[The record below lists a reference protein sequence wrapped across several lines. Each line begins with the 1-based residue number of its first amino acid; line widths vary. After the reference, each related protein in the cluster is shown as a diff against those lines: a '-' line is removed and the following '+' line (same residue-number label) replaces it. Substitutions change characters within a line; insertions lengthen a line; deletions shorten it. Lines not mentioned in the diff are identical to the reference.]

1 MSYLSYRNIPLR
13 VLATLDLHGA
23 VVVRVVVDGS
33 DRDGLAHDVRAHHLD
48 DVALHVHDQLA
59 LLELDLWQLL
69 GLGRR
74 LLNRLQ
80 LGRRG
85 LALLDGRVES
95 GLECELAL
103 IVLRTCRLRSNT
115 ATAHK
120 RTTGQ
125 WQYPAN
131 EASGNKEGFGTVR
144 HKVKERPVQPDAAI
158 RRRCSRREQRGT
170 AGKHVLQRETRAAP
184 PHDSQQRVDDRR
196 DSP

>member
-33 DRDGLAHDVRAHHLD
+33 DRDGLAHDALAHHLD

-69 GLGRR
+69 GLGQR
-74 LLNRLQ
+74 LLEDRLH

-95 GLECELAL
+95 GLCERELAL
-103 IVLRTCRLRSNT
+103 LVLRTCRLRSNT

-131 EASGNKEGFGTVR
+131 EASGNKEGFGTVCGTKSKSR
-144 HKVKERPVQPDAAI
+144 CTHHAEAQQQAPAEAPHASTCCNATRRAAAPQPAA
-158 RRRCSRREQRGT
+158 SRR
-170 AGKHVLQRETRAAP
+170 
-184 PHDSQQRVDDRR
+184 
-196 DSP
+196 

>member
-1 MSYLSYRNIPLR
+1 MSYLSYRNIPLC

-33 DRDGLAHDVRAHHLD
+33 DRDGLAHDALAHHLD

-74 LLNRLQ
+74 LLEDRLQ
-80 LGRRG
+80 G
-85 LALLDGRVES
+85 LALLDGRVEC
-95 GLECELAL
+95 GLCERELAL
-103 IVLRTCRLRSNT
+103 LVLRTCRLRSNT

-131 EASGNKEGFGTVR
+131 DASGNKEGFGTV
-144 HKVKERPVQPDAAI
+144 
-158 RRRCSRREQRGT
+158 CGT
-170 AGKHVLQRETRAAP
+170 KSKRA
-184 PHDSQQRVDDRR
+184 DLV
-196 DSP
+196 